1 MNKLTIS
8 LLIYSSKEAEYV
20 PLLFDS
26 LKKQTF
32 QDWELL
38 IIDNASD
45 GDILSLV
52 EEHTKQIG
60 RPYRIIKNNANL
72 GFAAGHNVAFKEVR
86 TEYFLLQNPDMYL
99 LPDVLENMVTFLDE
113 QKNAAA
119 VAPRLM
125 RWDFEKVKFELEH
138 GREMEDAAKV
148 GFTTSIDAV
157 GVRLFRN
164 RRAVEW
170 LTQYMWSKDS
180 ESEDVRRLYEKSF
193 TEVFGVSGAFPMF
206 RKNVLDKVLL
216 PGGNLFDPTYH
227 SYKEDLDLAY
237 RMRNAGYTSYVILKS
252 AAYHD
257 RTGAGPKKHS
267 DFAAIKNKKNQTKFI
282 RFHSYKNHLRTLYK
296 NEYWQNVLLDLPYIF
311 WYEAKKFGF
320 ILLTDPVT
328 VLKGWFEIFKHFG
341 YMRRARKAILESR
354 KMYWKGLRRWF

>member
-1 MNKLTIS
+1 MNRLTIS
-8 LLIYSSKEAEYV
+8 LIVYSSKEAKYI
-20 PLLFDS
+20 PFLFDS

-45 GDILSLV
+45 GDTLAVV
-52 EEHTKQIG
+52 EKHAKETG
-60 RPYRIIKNNANL
+60 RPYRIIKNNANI
-72 GFAAGHNVAFKEVR
+72 GFAAGHNVAFKEVK
-86 TEYFLLQNPDMYL
+86 TEYFLLQNPDMYV
-99 LPDVLENMVTFLDE
+99 LPDVLEQMVTFLDD

-125 RWDFEKVKFELEH
+125 RWDFDKAS
-138 GREMEDAAKV
+138 AAKEL
-148 GFTTSIDAV
+148 GESFENAAEKGYTSDIDAI

-170 LTQYMWSKDS
+170 LTRYTWAADCG
-180 ESEDVRRLYEKSF
+180 SEDVRRIFNKTYI
-193 TEVFGVSGAFPMF
+193 EVFGVSGAFPMF
-206 RKNVLDKVLL
+206 RKSVLDAVVL
-216 PGGNLFDPTYH
+216 PEENLFDPTYH

-237 RMRNAGYTSYVILKS
+237 RMRNAGHTSYVMLK
-252 AAYHD
+252 AEAYHD
-257 RTGAGPKKHS
+257 RTGAGPKEHS
-267 DFAAIKNKKNQTKFI
+267 DFAAIKNKKHQSKFI

-296 NEYWQNVLLDLPYIF
+296 NEYWQNVLFDFPYIL

-320 ILLTDPVT
+320 MLLTDPLT
-328 VLKGWFEIFKHFG
+328 LLKGWFEIFKHIG
-341 YMRRARKAILESR
+341 YTRKARKAITESR